1 MLEWQRSV
9 VVFEARQMEV
19 EALAVFDPEML
30 ESVEAEERGEVQ
42 TFVKTSLCFLFIDED
57 SKSCCGCNIK
67 TTSWF

>member
-42 TFVKTSLCFLFIDED
+42 TFVKTSL
-57 SKSCCGCNIK
+57 
-67 TTSWF
+67 